1 MKRPRRRGGGR
12 QGGREER
19 PAGVPAKARWS
30 PVAESGKDVEEE
42 GMVSASVP
50 TVAEGQA
57 PCVSEPTA
65 GWSNMVVTVD
75 HHRGGFAGAVEE
87 A

>member
-1 MKRPRRRGGGR
+1 M
-12 QGGREER
+12 
-19 PAGVPAKARWS
+19 
-30 PVAESGKDVEEE
+30 AESGKDVEEE

-50 TVAEGQA
+50 TVAEGQV